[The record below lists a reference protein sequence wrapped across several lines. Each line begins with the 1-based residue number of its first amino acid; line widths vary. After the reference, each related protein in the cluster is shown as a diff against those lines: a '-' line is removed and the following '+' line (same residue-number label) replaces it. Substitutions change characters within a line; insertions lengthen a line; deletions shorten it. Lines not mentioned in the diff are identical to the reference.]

1 MADPTSPGNT
11 PAPAPASPESTG
23 SNKLIVMGV
32 LAVLGIVIAVFL
44 VQNGSDTDDAC
55 TLSGTTIGLIGLAIH
70 EGKTAETVA
79 GSAAFSQVCKEVART
94 AINSPE
100 EPIEA
105 TVDLSGVD
113 QTIQYSGTGQE
124 LAERFSPAEAP
135 APTVSTEYVSPA
147 FRRYIECKFAYGIGT
162 VSYNTC
168 MTSAGLQP

>member
-32 LAVLGIVIAVFL
+32 LAVLGIGIAVFL
-44 VQNGSDTDDAC
+44 VQNGSDTADAC

-70 EGKTAETVA
+70 EGKAAETVA
-79 GSAAFSQVCKEVART
+79 GSAAFSQVCKEIART

-100 EPIEA
+100 QPIEA
-105 TVDLSGVD
+105 EVVLPRLG
-113 QTIQYSGTGQE
+113 QTFQYSGTGQE
-124 LAERFSPAEAP
+124 LAERFSPVQ
-135 APTVSTEYVSPA
+135 APTSTASTEYVSPA

-162 VSYNTC
+162 VSYNLC
-168 MTSAGLQP
+168 MTSAGPQP